1 MKETQNNVFKTR
13 RDLIKAMGLLPIVPM
28 TLSLQ
33 GCLDSGGSGTNV
45 TSSVGGATTGGTS
58 STTATTTPAS
68 GSWQSGGTNLI
79 TVDYPDNSIF
89 ASSTS
94 CSITPSTT
102 EGPCYFQDDTGEDIS
117 EGKTGLPMQLC
128 LRLVDSSC
136 NPLANHTIEVWH
148 CDTAG
153 IYSGDTSNSDDSS
166 SFAGNFCTGGNTGA
180 ERSTWFR
187 GQLTTDSSGRVNF
200 KTCFPGWY
208 SGRTIH
214 IHFAVSQNG
223 VGRVISQFC
232 FTDAFAKQ
240 ICTEHPLY
248 NSRGEQNTTLAGG
261 RDTVFPSSGYES
273 YLLTTQA
280 NSDNTLL
287 AYHTIVLNT

>member
-1 MKETQNNVFKTR
+1 MKETKDNTFKTR

-33 GCLDSGGSGTNV
+33 GCLDVSDSTSSGG
-45 TSSVGGATTGGTS
+45 TTGVV
-58 STTATTTPAS
+58 TTPAS

-79 TVDYPDNSIF
+79 TVDYPDDSIF

-102 EGPCYFQDDTGEDIS
+102 KGPCYFQDDTGEDIS

-128 LRLVDSSC
+128 LRLVDSNC
-136 NPLANHTIEVWH
+136 NPLANYTIEVWH
-148 CDTAG
+148 CDTEG
-153 IYSGDTSNSDDSS
+153 VYSADTSNSSDSS
-166 SFAGNFCTGGNTGA
+166 SFAGNFCTGGDSTA

-187 GQLTTDSSGRVNF
+187 GQLTTDSNGRVNF

-208 SGRTIH
+208 SSRTIH

-223 VGRVISQFC
+223 VNRVISQFC

-248 NSRGEQNTTLAGG
+248 SHRGEQDTTLAGG
-261 RDTVFPSSGYES
+261 DNVFPRSGYES

-287 AYHTIVLNT
+287 AYHTIVLNN